1 MKKAVVT
8 ALIGDYDRLQRPKHI
23 NLDWDYHCFTN
34 TDFNDGF
41 WEVHKLDCDNNVK
54 NAREIKTQAFKYL
67 SDYDV
72 ILWHDANIQI
82 NINLNEF
89 VDRYHDNNFTIMKHP
104 SRNCVYQEAD
114 ACIRLNK
121 DDKTIIKNQISQ
133 YEKEGFTKDSG
144 MVASG
149 VFIYTLSHNVVE
161 FLDSWWLEIKKHSRR
176 DQLSF
181 NYIANKLGFNYNL
194 MPYDILND
202 EFVYYSHK

>member
-1 MKKAVVT
+1 
-8 ALIGDYDRLQRPKHI
+8 
-23 NLDWDYHCFTN
+23 
-34 TDFNDGF
+34 
-41 WEVHKLDCDNNVK
+41 
-54 NAREIKTQAFKYL
+54 
-67 SDYDV
+67 
-72 ILWHDANIQI
+72 
-82 NINLNEF
+82 
-89 VDRYHDNNFTIMKHP
+89 MKHP

-121 DDKTIIKNQISQ
+121 DDKTIIKNQISK
-133 YEKEGFTKDSG
+133 YEKEGFPKDSG